1 MRKLHLLIRQ
11 IKKCGSLLNAYLKPL
26 EKSPFIVDAPLSEV
40 NVKRWHDGLSSNATD
55 KVAEEVPIAL
65 IYNGVS
71 HAVML
76 TTPQDLE
83 DFALGFS
90 LSEGILQNK
99 NELYDIE
106 IVTQAQ
112 GIELRL
118 EVASEAFAMLK
129 ERRRNLAGRTGCG
142 LCGAES
148 LEQALRLPVL
158 DHSKL
163 EKTVREKKDTLQ
175 ANTDAASGVSLGKM
189 SASSILAAFKTL
201 QTKQVLQ
208 QATGATHACA
218 WVNAQ
223 GEVVMLR
230 EDVGRH
236 NAMDKLIG
244 ALAKSA
250 QQENGFVLTS
260 SRASMEMVQKVA
272 LAGYDMLAAISAP
285 TGLAVRIA
293 QTYGVT
299 LVGFLRE
306 QQFVVYTHP
315 QRIKN

>member
-1 MRKLHLLIRQ
+1 MQ
-11 IKKCGSLLNAYLKPL
+11 EKPL
-26 EKSPFIVDAPLSEV
+26 LSESPLSEV
-40 NVKRWHDGLSSNATD
+40 NVTRWHNGVVSQATD

-76 TTPQDLE
+76 ATPQDLE

-90 LSEGILQNK
+90 LSEGILQSK
-99 NELYDIE
+99 SELYDVE
-106 IVTQAQ
+106 IVTQPQ

-118 EVASEAFAMLK
+118 DVATECFVKLK
-129 ERRRNLAGRTGCG
+129 ERRRSLVGRTGCG

-148 LEQALRLPVL
+148 LEQALRLPE
-158 DHSKL
+158 KL
-163 EKTVREKKDTLQ
+163 PVKTSDLTE
-175 ANTDAASGVSLGKM
+175 NTNPSFNAASSLVVNANSM
-189 SASSILAAFKTL
+189 VAAFHAI

-218 WVNAQ
+218 WVGSN
-223 GEVVMLR
+223 GEIQLLR

-244 ALAKSA
+244 SLAKMP
-250 QQENGFVLTS
+250 QKTDGFVLTS
-260 SRASMEMVQKVA
+260 SRASVEMVQKVA
-272 LAGYDMLAAISAP
+272 IAGYVILAAISAP
-285 TGLAVRIA
+285 TGLAIRVA
-293 QTYGVT
+293 EAYGVT

-306 QQFVVYTHP
+306 NQFVIYTHEH
-315 QRIKN
+315 RIKP

>member
-1 MRKLHLLIRQ
+1 MNKQ
-11 IKKCGSLLNAYLKPL
+11 VPMQEKPL
-26 EKSPFIVDAPLSEV
+26 LSASPLSEV
-40 NVKRWHDGLSSNATD
+40 KVTRWRNGVESQATD

-76 TTPQDLE
+76 ATPQDLE

-90 LSEGILQNK
+90 LSEGIFHSK
-99 NELYDIE
+99 SELYDVE
-106 IVTQAQ
+106 IITQPQ

-118 EVASEAFAMLK
+118 DVATECFVKLK
-129 ERRRNLAGRTGCG
+129 ERRRSLVGRTGCG

-148 LEQALRLPVL
+148 LEQALRLPE
-158 DHSKL
+158 KL
-163 EKTVREKKDTLQ
+163 PVKTSDLAE
-175 ANTDAASGVSLGKM
+175 NTNPSFNE
-189 SASSILAAFKTL
+189 ASSLVVNANSMVAAFHAI

-218 WVNAQ
+218 WVGSN
-223 GEVVMLR
+223 GEIQLLR

-244 ALAKSA
+244 ALAKTP
-250 QQENGFVLTS
+250 QKTDGFVLTS
-260 SRASMEMVQKVA
+260 SRASVEMVQKVA
-272 LAGYDMLAAISAP
+272 IAGYNILAAISAP
-285 TGLAVRIA
+285 TGLAIRVA
-293 QTYGVT
+293 EAYGVT

-306 QQFVVYTHP
+306 NQFVMYTHEH
-315 QRIKN
+315 RIKP

>member
-1 MRKLHLLIRQ
+1 MQ
-11 IKKCGSLLNAYLKPL
+11 KP
-26 EKSPFIVDAPLSEV
+26 PFIVDAPLSEV
-40 NVKRWHDGLSSNATD
+40 QVTRWRDGVLTLAPD

-76 TTPQDLE
+76 ATPQDLE

-99 NELYDIE
+99 SELYDVE
-106 IVTQAQ
+106 IMTQTL

-118 EVASEAFAMLK
+118 TVASEAFAKLK
-129 ERRRNLAGRTGCG
+129 EKRRNLTGRTGCG

-148 LEQALRLPVL
+148 LEQALRLPETL
-158 DHSKL
+158 
-163 EKTVREKKDTLQ
+163 KKDALG
-175 ANTDAASGVSLGKM
+175 ANIHAASRASLQNI
-189 SASSILAAFKTL
+189 SAASIQTAFKTM
-201 QTKQVLQ
+201 QSQQVLLQ
-208 QATGATHACA
+208 DTGATHACA
-218 WVNAQ
+218 WVNAE
-223 GEVVMLR
+223 GKIMLLR

-244 ALAKSA
+244 ALAK
-250 QQENGFVLTS
+250 QEAKQDLKQAGFVLTS
-260 SRASMEMVQKVA
+260 SRASVEMVQKVA
-272 LAGYDMLAAISAP
+272 LAGYHLLAAISAP
-285 TGLAVRIA
+285 TGLAMRVA
-293 QTYGVT
+293 QAYDVT

-306 QQFVVYTHP
+306 QQFVIYAHP

>member
-1 MRKLHLLIRQ
+1 
-11 IKKCGSLLNAYLKPL
+11 L
-26 EKSPFIVDAPLSEV
+26 EKPQFIVDVPLSDV
-40 NVKRWHDGLSSNATD
+40 HVTRWRDGVSSDASD

-65 IYNGVS
+65 VYNGVS

-76 TTPQDLE
+76 ATPQDLE

-90 LSEGILQNK
+90 LSEGILQSK
-99 NELYDIE
+99 SELYDVE

-129 ERRRNLAGRTGCG
+129 ERRRNLTGRTGCG

-148 LEQALRLPVL
+148 LEHALRLPAIENNIVQ
-158 DHSKL
+158 
-163 EKTVREKKDTLQ
+163 Q
-175 ANTDAASGVSLGKM
+175 ATNSVTNVHTPSDASLPYVP
-189 SASSILAAFKTL
+189 ATSIQVAFNAI
-201 QTKQVLQ
+201 QNKQALQ

-218 WVNAQ
+218 WVNVN
-223 GEVVMLR
+223 GEIELLR

-244 ALAKSA
+244 ALAKLKK
-250 QQENGFVLTS
+250 QEAGFVLTS
-260 SRASMEMVQKVA
+260 SRASVEMVQKVA
-272 LAGYDMLAAISAP
+272 LAGYDLLAAISAP
-285 TGLAVRIA
+285 TGLAIRIA
-293 QTYGVT
+293 EAYGVT

-306 QQFVVYTHP
+306 QQFVIYTHP
-315 QRIKN
+315 ERIQN